1 MKHCPSIWQ
10 DHAGIHP
17 VDLDLLSPMSYHLD
31 DRWRTR
37 DLPRFTND
45 GLWYPLLYYK
55 VTLDWWT
62 KKFANWFSANPGW
75 PYINP
80 PIVNSDGFIWALK
93 LGCNRYRVLKH
104 LGYTSADCILFDDSN
119 KLVELGFYLRDEDP
133 LHNDRSN

>member
-1 MKHCPSIWQ
+1 MRHCASIWQ
-10 DHAGIHP
+10 DHPSIHS

-37 DLPRFTND
+37 DLPRFKND

-62 KKFANWFSANPGW
+62 KKFASWFGANPGW

-80 PIVNSDGFIWALK
+80 PRVNSDGFIWALK
-93 LGCNRYRVLKH
+93 LGCNRYRVLKY
-104 LGYTSADCILFDDSN
+104 LGYTSTDCICFDNSDD
-119 KLVELGFYLRDEDP
+119 LVKLGFYLRDEDP
-133 LHNDRSN
+133 LHNGKL